1 MEHRR
6 DALDRLLP
14 TIRAAADPITRE
26 LYLSVTAQRAG
37 VNKDVLE
44 HELTTAPAPRAADGP
59 VPSSAGSRPVPPRVR
74 GRRNP
79 ETQLLSAMLASPEWV
94 AKAREEVAPSLLE
107 STRLRELFEAL
118 IQSEAASDQ
127 MPERLSP
134 EAAAA
139 WSYLKEAVQQS
150 DQGAAALYDRAAQ
163 ILRAR
168 PQYRVMDALTDPGEK
183 RQRRPNLRT
192 EYPAADEWYVY
203 QKAAFMEARKAKRSR
218 GA

>member
-1 MEHRR
+1 
-6 DALDRLLP
+6 
-14 TIRAAADPITRE
+14 
-26 LYLSVTAQRAG
+26 
-37 VNKDVLE
+37 
-44 HELTTAPAPRAADGP
+44 
-59 VPSSAGSRPVPPRVR
+59 
-74 GRRNP
+74 
-79 ETQLLSAMLASPEWV
+79 MLASPEWV

-118 IQSEAASDQ
+118 IQSDAASDQ

-183 RQRRPNLRT
+183 RQTARRISEWSILRRMSGTCIRRRLSRRPGRPSDF
-192 EYPAADEWYVY
+192 EEHDA
-203 QKAAFMEARKAKRSR
+203 
-218 GA
+218 

>member
-1 MEHRR
+1 
-6 DALDRLLP
+6 
-14 TIRAAADPITRE
+14 
-26 LYLSVTAQRAG
+26 
-37 VNKDVLE
+37 
-44 HELTTAPAPRAADGP
+44 
-59 VPSSAGSRPVPPRVR
+59 VPPRVR

-79 ETQLLSAMLASPEWV
+79 ETQLLTAMLASPEWV

-107 STRLRELFEAL
+107 SSRLRELFEAL
-118 IQSEAASDQ
+118 IQSDGASDQ

-139 WSYLKEAVQQS
+139 WSYLKEALQQS

-183 RQRRPNLRT
+183 RQRRANLRT

-203 QKAAFMEARKAKRSR
+203 QRAAFKEARNARGSR